1 MDAGGAAMRVMVA
14 EDDAALSLFLKKALE
29 LEGHSVHVTADGAS
43 ALEGI
48 QEDMPDLLVLDLG
61 LPQMDGVDVLRALH
75 DRIASMSVLVLTGR
89 SQLSEKIECLNMG
102 ADDYLLK
109 PFSMCE
115 LLARCRAI
123 GRRRM
128 GSAASILQCAGLRME
143 RIPRTVSYQGEMLD
157 FTSKEFT
164 LLEYLLL
171 QKGRAVSRRE
181 LLQNVWQMSPDAGTN
196 VVDVYVNYLR
206 RKLNAVGAS
215 SLVQTMRGEGYGI
228 ASNQKSELSRFSAMP
243 TATGFHTALEV
254 A

>member
-1 MDAGGAAMRVMVA
+1 MRVMVV
-14 EDDAALSLFLKKALE
+14 EDDTALSLFLKKALE
-29 LEGHSVHVTADGAS
+29 LEGHAVRVIADGVS
-43 ALEGI
+43 AVEGI
-48 QEDMPDLLVLDLG
+48 QEDIPDLLVLDLG

-75 DRIASMSVLVLTGR
+75 DTVASMSILVLTGR
-89 SQLSEKIECLNMG
+89 SQLSEKIECLDLG

-109 PFSMCE
+109 PFSMYE
-115 LLARCRAI
+115 LLARCKAI

-128 GSAASILQCAGLRME
+128 GSAAGVLQCAALRMD
-143 RIPRTVSYQGEMLD
+143 RIQRTVSYQNEMLE

-206 RKLNAVGAS
+206 RKLSAVGAS
-215 SLVQTMRGEGYGI
+215 GLVQTMRGEGYGI
-228 ASNQKSELSRFSAMP
+228 AAKDKRNSLRFDTASA
-243 TATGFHTALEV
+243 GFHAALEV

>member
-1 MDAGGAAMRVMVA
+1 MRVMVA

-29 LEGHSVHVTADGAS
+29 LEGHTVRVVADGAS
-43 ALEGI
+43 AVEGI

-75 DRIASMSVLVLTGR
+75 DRVASMSILILTGR
-89 SQLSEKIECLNMG
+89 SELSEKIECLNLG

-109 PFSMCE
+109 PFSMYE
-115 LLARCRAI
+115 LLARCKAI

-128 GSAASILQCAGLRME
+128 GASAGVLQCAGLRMD
-143 RIPRTVSYQGEMLD
+143 RIQRTVSFQEEMLE

-171 QKGRAVSRRE
+171 QKGRTVSRRE
-181 LLQNVWQMSPDAGTN
+181 LMENVWQMSPDAGTN

-206 RKLNAVGAS
+206 RKLGAVGAVG
-215 SLVQTMRGEGYGI
+215 LVQTMRGEGYGI
-228 ASNQKSELSRFSAMP
+228 AAKDKGNSLRFNTVPA
-243 TATGFHTALEV
+243 AAGFHTALEV

>member
-1 MDAGGAAMRVMVA
+1 MRVMVV
-14 EDDAALSLFLKKALE
+14 EDDTALSLFLKKALE
-29 LEGHSVHVTADGAS
+29 LEGHTVRVVADGVS
-43 ALEGI
+43 AVEGI

-61 LPQMDGVDVLRALH
+61 LPQMDGVDVLRTLH
-75 DRIASMSVLVLTGR
+75 DCVASMSILVLTGR
-89 SQLSEKIECLNMG
+89 SQLSEKIECLELG

-109 PFSMCE
+109 PFSMYE
-115 LLARCRAI
+115 LLARCKAI

-128 GSAASILQCAGLRME
+128 GSAAGVLQCAGLRMD
-143 RIPRTVSYQGEMLD
+143 RIQRTVSYQTVMLE

-206 RKLNAVGAS
+206 RKLGAVGAS
-215 SLVQTMRGEGYGI
+215 GLVQTMRGEGYGI
-228 ASNQKSELSRFSAMP
+228 AAKDKGDLPRFN
-243 TATGFHTALEV
+243 TAAVAAGFHAALEV

>member
-1 MDAGGAAMRVMVA
+1 MRVMVA

-29 LEGHSVHVTADGAS
+29 LEGNTVRLVTDGS
-43 ALEGI
+43 GALEGI

-61 LPQMDGVDVLRALH
+61 LPRMDGVDVLRALH
-75 DRIASMSVLVLTGR
+75 GQIDLMSVLVLSGR
-89 SQLSEKIECLNMG
+89 SQLSEKIECLNLG

-109 PFSMCE
+109 PFSMYE
-115 LLARCRAI
+115 LLARCKAI

-128 GSAASILQCAGLRME
+128 GASAGVLQCTGLRMD
-143 RIPRTVSYQGEMLD
+143 RIQRTVSYHQELLD

-206 RKLNAVGAS
+206 RKLGAVGAS
-215 SLVQTMRGEGYGI
+215 GLVQTMRGEGYGI
-228 ASNQKSELSRFSAMP
+228 AAKQSDALPRFATMP
-243 TATGFHTALEV
+243 IDARYQTALGV

>member
-1 MDAGGAAMRVMVA
+1 MRVMVA

-29 LEGHSVHVTADGAS
+29 LEGHTVRAVADGAS

-75 DRIASMSVLVLTGR
+75 DRVACMSVLVLTGR
-89 SQLSEKIECLNMG
+89 SQLSEKVECLNLG
-102 ADDYLLK
+102 ADDHLLK
-109 PFSMCE
+109 PFSMYE
-115 LLARCRAI
+115 LLARCNAI
-123 GRRRM
+123 GRRRT
-128 GSAASILQCAGLRME
+128 GSAAGILQCSGIRMD
-143 RIPRTVSYQGEMLD
+143 RIQRTVSYAGEMLE

-181 LLQNVWQMSPDAGTN
+181 LLENVWQMSPDAGTN

-206 RKLNAVGAS
+206 RKLSTVGAS
-215 SLVQTMRGEGYGI
+215 GLVQTMRGEGYGI
-228 ASNQKSELSRFSAMP
+228 AAKNKSGSPQFSTIPA
-243 TATGFHTALEV
+243 ATGFHAALEV